1 MKRGIK
7 TGNITLNSSLLKF
20 SDEALEEQKHAIRIA
35 DEKVALAAQAYDL
48 VRRSEILLYSVCN
61 VNIFFKSGHE
71 MESYFRFFL
80 SLLHPIY
87 SRNFSIIHMKTVF
100 QKKNP
105 WPLSSDRLH
114 VTASCLIPCYS
125 VPLYHGLQCM
135 FKFKSHIMKTNY
147 HVMHKLKNPY
157 ASCLLV

>member
-61 VNIFFKSGHE
+61 VNIFLSQDMRWKVISVF
-71 MESYFRFFL
+71 SYLYFTPFIQGIF
-80 SLLHPIY
+80 
-87 SRNFSIIHMKTVF
+87 
-100 QKKNP
+100 
-105 WPLSSDRLH
+105 PLF
-114 VTASCLIPCYS
+114 I
-125 VPLYHGLQCM
+125 
-135 FKFKSHIMKTNY
+135 
-147 HVMHKLKNPY
+147 
-157 ASCLLV
+157 